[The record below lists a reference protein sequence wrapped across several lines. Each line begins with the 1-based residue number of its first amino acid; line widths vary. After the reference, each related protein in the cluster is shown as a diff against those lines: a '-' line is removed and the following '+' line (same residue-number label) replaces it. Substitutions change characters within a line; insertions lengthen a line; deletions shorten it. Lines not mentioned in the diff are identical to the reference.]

1 MAETPAHLFHHSLG
15 SGEGAVLRGPRVTAF
30 TSPDKPFESLQ
41 TCKNKMPGW
50 LRGTR
55 QEGASLPG
63 VSRELERSLG
73 DAVGRAG
80 PARSAGSAVW
90 AGWVGPAR
98 ARGSGARGSPPAAPG
113 RRADGVSKV
122 TLRTPTVSGGGGNT
136 YEPFGLLPGRAPGE
150 RQPLGASGFRRL
162 VPGRAESSPLGRRAW
177 GLLRNRSCLKCETIP
192 RTQGSVTSVSL
203 P

>member
-1 MAETPAHLFHHSLG
+1 MATRHAPGG
-15 SGEGAVLRGPRVTAF
+15 SQPPWGLARAGAVPWRRRRPSGPGALRGV
-30 TSPDKPFESLQ
+30 
-41 TCKNKMPGW
+41 G
-50 LRGTR
+50 G
-55 QEGASLPG
+55 
-63 VSRELERSLG
+63 LG
-73 DAVGRAG
+73 GL
-80 PARSAGSAVW
+80 
-90 AGWVGPAR
+90 GWVGPAR